1 MKPTRPELVLLAEQF
16 EALRLIWR
24 YTPIRARAVT
34 LEALTVTLENVF
46 DETDIEVRLM
56 PVDQV
61 DVESDDALLDED
73 ESPLVLLRLDAT
85 LPVLFS
91 DERLGAL
98 LTCLDII
105 NEAMPFGA
113 FCLHAEHRIA
123 FHYTYAARITVFD
136 TSLVLHLLRSLE
148 YYLALAA
155 QPLKLALRSQQSP
168 DQIRAEVVAFLE
180 QLHAATER

>member
-1 MKPTRPELVLLAEQF
+1 
-16 EALRLIWR
+16 
-24 YTPIRARAVT
+24 
-34 LEALTVTLENVF
+34 
-46 DETDIEVRLM
+46 
-56 PVDQV
+56 
-61 DVESDDALLDED
+61 LDED
-73 ESPLVLLRLDAT
+73 ESPLILLRLDAS
-85 LPVLFS
+85 LPLLFS
-91 DERLGAL
+91 AERLGAL

-113 FCLHAEHRIA
+113 FCLHAEHRVG

>member
-1 MKPTRPELVLLAEQF
+1 MKPNRPELVLLAEQF

-24 YTPIRARAVT
+24 YTPFRAQAVT

-46 DETDIEVRLM
+46 DEADIDVRLM

-61 DVESDDALLDED
+61 DVESDDTLLDDD
-73 ESPLVLLRLDAT
+73 ESPLVLLRLDAH
-85 LPVLFS
+85 LPLLFS
-91 DERLGAL
+91 AERLGAL

-155 QPLKLALRSQQSP
+155 QPLKLALQSEMTP
-168 DQIRAEVVAFLE
+168 DQIREEVAAFLE
-180 QLHAATER
+180 QLNPSMER